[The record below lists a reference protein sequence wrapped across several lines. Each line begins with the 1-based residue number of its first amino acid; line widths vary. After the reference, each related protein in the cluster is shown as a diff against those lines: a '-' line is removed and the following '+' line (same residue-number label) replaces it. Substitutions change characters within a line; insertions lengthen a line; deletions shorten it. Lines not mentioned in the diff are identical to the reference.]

1 MWKDKIKEIIYMLE
15 NSDVNEIEVKSWFNK
30 IKVTKKPSILNV
42 DSSKVSSQ
50 NTPVSST
57 NLISSNNDASKQE
70 HKIETPDVSNLV
82 EVKSPMPGTFYSS
95 PDPESAP
102 FASIGDTVNPGDTI
116 CIVEAMKIMN
126 EIQAE
131 DSGVVEEILIQNAC
145 PVEFDQ
151 VLFKLTTS
159 K

>member
-15 NSDVNEIEVKSWFNK
+15 NSDINEIEVRFWFKK
-30 IKVTKKPSILNV
+30 IKVTKKPAVLNV
-42 DSSKVSSQ
+42 DPDQLSSENLNISSLNKKDILNQNFDSSKNKS
-50 NTPVSST
+50 
-57 NLISSNNDASKQE
+57 L
-70 HKIETPDVSNLV
+70 SNLL
-82 EVKSPMPGTFYSS
+82 EIKSPMPGTFYSA

-102 FASIGDTVNPGDTI
+102 FFSIGDLVKSGDTI

-131 DSGVVEEILIQNAC
+131 ESGVIEEILVDNSS

-151 VLFKLTTS
+151 VLFKLKPS

>member
-15 NSDVNEIEVKSWFNK
+15 NSDVNEIEVRFWFKK
-30 IKVTKKPSILNV
+30 IKVTKKAPVLSV
-42 DSSKVSSQ
+42 DSTQLSSENLNIPNLLNKEQ
-50 NTPVSST
+50 PVNKISETSNDIPET
-57 NLISSNNDASKQE
+57 KLIE
-70 HKIETPDVSNLV
+70 I
-82 EVKSPMPGTFYSS
+82 KSPMPGTFYSA
-95 PDPESAP
+95 PDPESAS
-102 FASIGDTVNPGDTI
+102 FVNIGDNVIAGDTI

-131 DSGVVEEILIQNAC
+131 ESGVIEEILVDNSS

-151 VLFKLTTS
+151 VLFKLKPS

>member
-50 NTPVSST
+50 DIPVSST
-57 NLISSNNDASKQE
+57 NLMSNDSDANKQE
-70 HKIETPDVSNLV
+70 HKIDTPDVSDLV

-102 FASIGDTVNPGDTI
+102 FVSIGDTVNPGDTL

-131 DSGVVEEILIQNAC
+131 DSGVVEEILVQNAS

-151 VLFKLTTS
+151 VLFKLKHS

>member
-50 NTPVSST
+50 NTQVSST
-57 NLISSNNDASKQE
+57 NLISSDNDTSKQE
-70 HKIETPDVSNLV
+70 HKIETTDVSNLV

-126 EIQAE
+126 EIQVE
-131 DSGVVEEILIQNAC
+131 DSGVVEEILIQNAS

-151 VLFKLTTS
+151 VLFKLKPS